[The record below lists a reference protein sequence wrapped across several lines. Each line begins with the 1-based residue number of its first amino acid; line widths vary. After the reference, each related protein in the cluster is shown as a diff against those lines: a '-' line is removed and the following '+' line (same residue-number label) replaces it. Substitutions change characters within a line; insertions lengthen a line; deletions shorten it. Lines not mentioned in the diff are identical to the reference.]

1 MKRSKMTLKDYK
13 RKRDFNKTTEP
24 EGQINKDQVELFV
37 IQKHD
42 ASRLHYDF
50 RLQIDGV
57 LKSWAI
63 PKGPSLD
70 PGQKRLAIPTED
82 HPIDYADFEGIIP
95 QNNYGA
101 GRVIVWDKGNYEN
114 KTEKN
119 GQTVSIKEA
128 YDTGHITLILN
139 GIKLKGEFALIQ
151 MKGSDKW
158 LLIKKDDSF
167 SDRTNDILED
177 YPKSVLSDKS
187 IDEF

>member
-1 MKRSKMTLKDYK
+1 MSLKDYK
-13 RKRDFNKTTEP
+13 RKRDFEKTTEP
-24 EGQINKDQVELFV
+24 EGQIKKERVELFV

-42 ASRLHYDF
+42 ASKLHYDF

-70 PGQKRLAIPTED
+70 PSQKRLAIPTED
-82 HPIDYADFEGIIP
+82 HPIEYADFEGIIP
-95 QNNYGA
+95 ENNYGA
-101 GRVIVWDKGNYEN
+101 GKVIIWDKGFYEN

-119 GQTVSIKEA
+119 GQKITIKDA
-128 YDTGHITLILN
+128 YDSGHITVILN
-139 GIKLKGEFALIQ
+139 GKKLKGEYGLIK

-167 SDRTNDILED
+167 ADRKNDVLEE
-177 YPKSVLSDKS
+177 YPESVLSDKD
-187 IDEF
+187 IDEL